1 MSMWYTFIMNAFF
14 GKKRENKELEMNDK
28 EDMLSNYI
36 ELDSNHL
43 SSKGNWDRQLNWPV
57 PVFSVNISVAYI
69 YFRTH
74 NRIWI
79 SLNVVSGKAGTSM
92 IQIIF

>member
-36 ELDSNHL
+36 ELDSL
-43 SSKGNWDRQLNWPV
+43 
-57 PVFSVNISVAYI
+57 
-69 YFRTH
+69 
-74 NRIWI
+74 
-79 SLNVVSGKAGTSM
+79 M
-92 IQIIF
+92 QIIYPAKETGTDNLWGIKRSDLFVGRANDVKRFAVQ

>member
-36 ELDSNHL
+36 ELDSL
-43 SSKGNWDRQLNWPV
+43 
-57 PVFSVNISVAYI
+57 
-69 YFRTH
+69 
-74 NRIWI
+74 
-79 SLNVVSGKAGTSM
+79 M
-92 IQIIF
+92 QIIYPAKETGTDN